1 MSEKDFW
8 TKFFQSYYFRRDQIT
23 TSANDLFA
31 DCSLKDDE
39 DLRNKA
45 QKFLDDPY
53 SVIETNRDLTSEDVT
68 FFFEHRHFFFKALL
82 SYLNWKRDLASP
94 IFLRPKRQIFRI
106 KTL

>member
-82 SYLNWKRDLASP
+82 SYLN
-94 IFLRPKRQIFRI
+94 
-106 KTL
+106 